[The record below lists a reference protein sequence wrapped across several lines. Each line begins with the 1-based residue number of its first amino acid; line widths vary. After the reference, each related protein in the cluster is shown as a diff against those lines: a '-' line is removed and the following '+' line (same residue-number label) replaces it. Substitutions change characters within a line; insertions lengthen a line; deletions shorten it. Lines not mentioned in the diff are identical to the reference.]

1 MDMNQIVSDLSA
13 LIVPAAKSLLMALI
27 VFFVGFKIVNAITK
41 PIRKG
46 KCLKNLDESTAG
58 FVASFISIALKVAVI
73 VTVVAILGV
82 PMTSMVALIAS
93 AGVAIGLAVQGALS
107 NLVGGLMI
115 LLFRPFRAGDYIE
128 AEGASGTVKQIT
140 VFYTILAT
148 PDNKIVTVP
157 NGTITNSVITNY
169 SLEEAR
175 RVDLEFLTDYQSDSE
190 TVKTILLKVASDCE
204 LAQNDPAPIAMMN
217 ECGENGVKYVLRVW
231 CKTADYWTLREQ
243 LLLGVRNAF
252 AEESVSIP
260 FKLYNV
266 RLKNDEE

>member
-1 MDMNQIVSDLSA
+1 MDMNTIMNDLSS
-13 LIVPAAKSLLMALI
+13 LVVPAARNLLMAII

-73 VTVVAILGV
+73 VTVIAILGV

-115 LLFRPFRAGDYIE
+115 LLFRPFRVGDYVE
-128 AEGASGTVKQIT
+128 AEGASGTVKQIS
-140 VFYTILAT
+140 VFYTILVT

-157 NGTITNSVITNY
+157 NGSLTNSVITNY
-169 SLEEAR
+169 SFEETR
-175 RVDLEFLTDYQSDSE
+175 RVDLEFFTDYQSDCD
-190 TVKTILLKVASDCE
+190 TVKKAMIEVAASCE
-204 LAQNDPAPIAMMN
+204 LAKKDPAPVAMVN
-217 ECGENGVKYVLRVW
+217 ECGENGVKYLLRVW
-231 CKTADYWTLREQ
+231 CNTADYWTLREQ
-243 LLLGVRNAF
+243 LLMGVRSAF
-252 AEESVSIP
+252 EDESISIP

-266 RLKNDEE
+266 RIKNDEK